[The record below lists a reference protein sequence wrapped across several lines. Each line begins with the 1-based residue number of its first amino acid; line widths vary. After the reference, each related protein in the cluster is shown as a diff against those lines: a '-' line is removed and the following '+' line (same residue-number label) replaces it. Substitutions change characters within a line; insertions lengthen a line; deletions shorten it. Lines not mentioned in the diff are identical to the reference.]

1 MVRSGSITCKKAL
14 VRISAFPEL
23 TLLLLLVF
31 ARAAV
36 AAPGSREPSRA
47 ASRPCGFDPSRRI
60 TSRSP
65 EALALGSR
73 RHFIPASLSL
83 PRARVPF

>member
-1 MVRSGSITCKKAL
+1 MVRSGSITRKKAL

-36 AAPGSREPSRA
+36 AAPGLYERSHVNPLMAHQNHRGAVSNARLSKVKA
-47 ASRPCGFDPSRRI
+47 APLVHVALVQHFDIFQCFRK
-60 TSRSP
+60 
-65 EALALGSR
+65 
-73 RHFIPASLSL
+73 
-83 PRARVPF
+83 